1 MGRPKTP
8 LLSLARMASAALDI
22 VDSDGLDGLS
32 MRRLATVL
40 GVQVASLYNH
50 VKNKDQLLHEISNQI
65 MAQVDVTGFH
75 DGDWR
80 TGVATWA
87 RSYRAAL
94 RAHPNMVPFLATGP
108 ARRETSLARADA
120 VHGGLVAAGWPPR
133 QATLI
138 GASTKYLVIGAAMT
152 SFARGFDDD
161 VQVYVDRYPHLGQA
175 HKLRAHADEI
185 DDEAFELALLSFLDG
200 LERQFTEV
208 REAR

>member
-50 VKNKDQLLHEISNQI
+50 VRNKDELLHEIGNQI
-65 MAQVDVTGFH
+65 MSQVDVTGFR

-80 TGVATWA
+80 EGIATWA

-108 ARRETSLARADA
+108 GRRETALQRADA

-138 GASTKYLVIGAAMT
+138 GASTKYLVVGAAMT
-152 SFARGFDDD
+152 SFGRGFDDD

-185 DDEAFELALLSFLDG
+185 DNEAFELALLSFLDG
-200 LERQFTEV
+200 LERRFTDL